1 MLVIKVGKKEN
12 INQAVKRLKRKVRN
26 VGLIKE
32 IRKRQQFDKPS
43 VIKRKAKQK
52 AVRKEK
58 WVRENGEYV

>member
-43 VIKRKAKQK
+43 VIKRKAKQNPK
-52 AVRKEK
+52 RNPKRKIEP
-58 WVRENGEYV
+58 

>member
-43 VIKRKAKQK
+43 VVKRKAKQK
-52 AVRKEK
+52 AIRKEK
-58 WVRENGEYV
+58 WLTENGDYV